1 MKIVYNGKQQKV
13 IDAVDYVND
22 LFDEDE
28 FWKAI
33 EDKGTFDYSAYSAK
47 DIAGFMRDKEKI
59 VEVKL
64 YRPRWPRHR
73 KTNAYT
79 DPKYPNTLFYNSKK
93 LWRGIGNIVNT
104 IVHEYVHSVD
114 FTEDHNSRVDYGHGN
129 QSSSGKGNAAPYWIG
144 DLAEKFYETENTEAP
159 VIESISIDP
168 SDIVEE

>member
-1 MKIVYNGKQQKV
+1 MKIVYIGKKQK
-13 IDAVDYVND
+13 ILDAVNYVND

-33 EDKGTFDYSAYSAK
+33 EDKENFDYSVYSAK
-47 DIAGFMRDKEKI
+47 EIAGFMRGKEKA

-64 YRPRWPRHR
+64 YRPSWPRHR

-79 DPKYPNTLFYNSKK
+79 DPNYPNILFYNSKK

-114 FTEDHNSRVDYGHGN
+114 FTEDNSSRVDYGHGS

-144 DLAEKFYETENTEAP
+144 NLAEKFYEAENAEAP
-159 VIESISIDP
+159 VIESISIKI